1 MIQTTVQID
10 GMQCSMCEAHVNE
23 AIRKAF
29 SVEKVSSSH
38 SKKQTI
44 IISEAN
50 LDEQQ
55 LKNVIEGMGYI
66 FVSAT
71 QKPYEK
77 KKLLSFLK
85 K

>member
-1 MIQTTVQID
+1 MIQTIVQID
-10 GMQCSMCEAHVNE
+10 GMQCNMCEAHVNE
-23 AIRKAF
+23 AIRMAF

-38 SKKQTI
+38 SKKQTV

-55 LKNVIEGMGYI
+55 LKNVIESMGYTYI
-66 FVSAT
+66 SAT
-71 QKPYEK
+71 EKPYEK
-77 KKLLSFLK
+77 KGLFGFLK